1 MNSRRTVSKYN
12 ETTGLVNADSTG
24 YREAVAG
31 RPRSEVAREAIL
43 RTALDIVRER
53 GFEQL
58 TADGLAA
65 AAGVGKQTI
74 YRWWSSLGEVV
85 LEATREFARQV
96 TAPETGSLEGDLA
109 ALLTN
114 TFRYSRGPSS
124 TRVALR
130 GLMAQA
136 QLDPELAPKFA
147 AFIEERRSVLR
158 GVMLRHVPADR
169 GDDIEAAVDMMFGAM
184 WYRML
189 VGHAPLDAAFAR
201 TLARLAAAPYRDRG
215 T

>member
-1 MNSRRTVSKYN
+1 
-12 ETTGLVNADSTG
+12 
-24 YREAVAG
+24 VAG
-31 RPRSEVAREAIL
+31 RPRSELAREAIL
-43 RTALDIVRER
+43 KTALELVRER
-53 GFEQL
+53 GFAQL

-74 YRWWSSLGEVV
+74 YRWWNSLGEVV

-96 TAPETGSLEGDLA
+96 AAPETGALEGDLA
-109 ALLTN
+109 ALLAN
-114 TFRYSRGPSS
+114 TFRYGRGPSS
-124 TRVALR
+124 MQTVLR

-136 QLDPELAPKFA
+136 QLAPDLAPKFA

-158 GVMLRHVPADR
+158 GVMLRHVPAER

-201 TLARLAAAPYRDRG
+201 TLARLAAAPFHARRR
-215 T
+215 